1 MKVLTYQRLCR
12 HKRFSELL
20 LCRKQDGSGIHR
32 LDTFLPE
39 SMMGSEG
46 SIAVSIWRCIPPSDY
61 YRVSMRATA
70 HYVVS
75 PDTYDIR

>member
-1 MKVLTYQRLCR
+1 MKSLTYQRLCR

-39 SMMGSEG
+39 SMTGLEPASQIGMKP
-46 SIAVSIWRCIPPSDY
+46 RLQLIPL
-61 YRVSMRATA
+61 
-70 HYVVS
+70 
-75 PDTYDIR
+75 